1 MEEKLC
7 KLLEQSFRS
16 IHIPTRLAAISG
28 ILYLLEAA
36 PEGDLVKSLLNFL
49 VDFISRSMDLI
60 NNKLVAL
67 QCFHF
72 ASLMAD
78 MVEN

>member
-36 PEGDLVKSLLNFL
+36 PEGDLVKSILNFL

-67 QCFHF
+67 QCLH
-72 ASLMAD
+72 LMAD